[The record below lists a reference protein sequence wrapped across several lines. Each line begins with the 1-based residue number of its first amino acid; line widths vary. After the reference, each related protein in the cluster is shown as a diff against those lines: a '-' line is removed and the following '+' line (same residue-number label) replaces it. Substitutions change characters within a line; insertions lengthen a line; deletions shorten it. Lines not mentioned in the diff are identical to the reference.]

1 MRHFGKKQI
10 VRAAAVVVLWATT
23 VPAWAGYLI
32 NGYDFGLVESGSGLA
47 NTAANVQTNPLWSSS
62 GAGQNVA
69 TTFTVPQCQTVDF
82 SRLYLDVYGGT
93 PYHTAQMTATL
104 NGVALPTLNIGGSGN
119 LDDSN
124 PATRNPS
131 TTCVYGSGFGYW
143 EIAYSGITSLLK
155 TDGSANTLTYKITSG
170 TNFDGRTYGVTLV
183 TVYSDPGIHQTL
195 DYQLFEGD
203 AMMRGSTS
211 TTPPYPQQN
220 LGRSLNITGV
230 NASDVLS
237 ATYTAGYAGAHSG
250 QLDQVYFN
258 ENALGLSAGLGN
270 DVARAGYA
278 TELHS
283 FDVSGDNLAASDVI
297 RYSIDGTTLG
307 GTGES
312 TLYPDLG
319 LLTVTHPVPE
329 PGTIALLT
337 TGGLVLFIWKRR
349 QVNRE
354 SSADAERID

>member
-1 MRHFGKKQI
+1 MATFGKGRI
-10 VRAAAVVVLWATT
+10 ARAALVATFWATV
-23 VPAWAGYLI
+23 VPAWAGYSV

-47 NTAANVQTNPLWSSS
+47 NTAANAQTNVLWGSS
-62 GAGQNVA
+62 GAGLNV
-69 TTFTVPQCQTVDF
+69 TTSFTVPQCQTVDF

-93 PYHTAQMTATL
+93 PYNTAQLTATF

-124 PATRNPS
+124 PATRDPN

-143 EIAYSGITSLLK
+143 EIAYAGIAPLLK
-155 TDGSANTLTYKITSG
+155 TDGSANVLSYTVTS
-170 TNFDGRTYGVTLV
+170 TSNFDGRTYGATLA
-183 TVYSDPGIHQTL
+183 TIYSSPSINQSL

-211 TTPPYPQQN
+211 TTKPYPQQN
-220 LGRSLNITGV
+220 LGRLLNITGV
-230 NASDVLS
+230 NASNVLS
-237 ATYTAGYAGAHSG
+237 ATYTAGYAGGHNG

-258 ENALGLSAGLGN
+258 GNALGPEDGLGN
-270 DVARAGYA
+270 DIARAGYA

-283 FDVSGDNLAASDVI
+283 FDLTADGLAASDTI
-297 RYSIDGTTLG
+297 NYSIDGTALG

-312 TLYPDLG
+312 TVYPDLG

-329 PGTIALLT
+329 PGTIALLA
-337 TGGLVLFIWKRR
+337 TGCLVLLAWRR
-349 QVNRE
+349 IHMTR
-354 SSADAERID
+354 SAHVARIA